1 MLLSHICTSL
11 WSKESNATFTNMK
24 IHNFSSGP
32 AILPAEVM
40 QQAAAACLDFNGMG
54 LSILEISHRS
64 KEFLAV
70 LSEAEALIREI
81 LGIGD
86 EYGVLFLSGGGSSQ
100 FYMTAMNLLGSTE
113 KAAFVDTGL
122 WSSNA
127 IKEAKLFGQVEVVAS
142 SKDKNYTY
150 IPKGFEIP
158 EDTKYLHITSNN
170 TIRGTQYHNYPE
182 TTIPIVSDASSDIFS
197 RPLDISKF
205 GLIYA
210 SAQKNVGP
218 AGVTLVI
225 VKKELLGK
233 TNRAIPTMLDY
244 RVQIANESSF
254 NTPPVFPIYV
264 SMLNLRWVKA
274 QGGMAA
280 MAKKNAQ
287 KAALMYAAIDRNPL
301 FTCPVEKEDRSIMNA
316 VFRLKDESLEVP
328 FLKLCAEAGCSG
340 VKGHR
345 SVGGFRA
352 SMYNAMDLESVQV
365 LVGVMDEFAQ
375 HYG

>member
-1 MLLSHICTSL
+1 MLLSHICIL
-11 WSKESNATFTNMK
+11 LQLRESNATFTNMK

-40 QQAAAACLDFNGMG
+40 RQAAEACIDFNGTG

-81 LGIGD
+81 LSIND

-100 FYMTAMNLLGSTE
+100 FYMTAMNLLGSNE
-113 KAAFVDTGL
+113 KAAFVDTGV

-127 IKEAKLFGQVEVVAS
+127 IKEAKAFGQVEVIAS

-150 IPKGFEIP
+150 IPKGFEVP
-158 EDTKYLHITSNN
+158 KDAKYLHITSNN
-170 TIRGTQYHNYPE
+170 TIRGTQYHRYPE

-233 TNRAIPTMLDY
+233 ANRHIPTMLDY
-244 RVQIANESSF
+244 RVQIEKESSF

-274 QGGMAA
+274 QGGLSA
-280 MAKKNAQ
+280 MAKK
-287 KAALMYAAIDRNPL
+287 KCSKSSID
-301 FTCPVEKEDRSIMNA
+301 VRS
-316 VFRLKDESLEVP
+316 
-328 FLKLCAEAGCSG
+328 
-340 VKGHR
+340 
-345 SVGGFRA
+345 
-352 SMYNAMDLESVQV
+352 Y
-365 LVGVMDEFAQ
+365 
-375 HYG
+375 